1 MQKESSAS
9 GSLPL
14 SEFSLSVV
22 QARGGAELLQTVRM
36 KELVDTIDIAD
47 STIRAQVE
55 EIAQL
60 RSSLRKAEWELQYNV
75 SGSMK
80 KTTTCD

>member
-1 MQKESSAS
+1 MEEEETVSI
-9 GSLPL
+9 
-14 SEFSLSVV
+14 SV
-22 QARGGAELLQTVRM
+22 LCCL
-36 KELVDTIDIAD
+36 
-47 STIRAQVE
+47 QVE

-80 KTTTCD
+80 TTCD

>member
-1 MQKESSAS
+1 MSFSCALLLHLLWH
-9 GSLPL
+9 LP
-14 SEFSLSVV
+14 SEEGQMEEEETVSISV
-22 QARGGAELLQTVRM
+22 LCCL
-36 KELVDTIDIAD
+36 
-47 STIRAQVE
+47 QVE

-60 RSSLRKAEWELQYNV
+60 RSNLRKAEWELQYNV

>member
-1 MQKESSAS
+1 
-9 GSLPL
+9 
-14 SEFSLSVV
+14 
-22 QARGGAELLQTVRM
+22 M